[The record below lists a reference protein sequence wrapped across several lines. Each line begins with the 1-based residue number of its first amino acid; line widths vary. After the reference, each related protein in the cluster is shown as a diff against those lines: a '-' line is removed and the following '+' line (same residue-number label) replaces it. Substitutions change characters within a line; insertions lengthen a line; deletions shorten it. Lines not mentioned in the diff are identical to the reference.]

1 MEPRFQTSFI
11 PKKPIGSPDGSGVK
25 IVHSTNIFSVIA
37 TVIFIIT
44 VLMAG
49 GLFFYKNILAN
60 QIKESEK
67 KLAEAQDAYALSS
80 IKELLDVSARITS
93 ANSLLNKHVAVSKV
107 LVLIGDLTVRKLRFT
122 DLTYTIK
129 NNIPTVAISG
139 EVQTY
144 NALAE
149 QQDKFLKNEFIKN
162 PTFSNFNLGDNG
174 YIIVDFSTNIDPNF
188 VSYKSTI
195 EN

>member
-25 IVHSTNIFSVIA
+25 IVHSTNLFSVIA

>member
-195 EN
+195 

>member
-162 PTFSNFNLGDNG
+162 PTFSN
-174 YIIVDFSTNIDPNF
+174 S
-188 VSYKSTI
+188 
-195 EN
+195 

>member
-25 IVHSTNIFSVIA
+25 IVHSTNLFSVIA

-49 GLFFYKNILAN
+49 GLYFYKNILAN